1 MIDLTINQSNNRYYY
16 SFSLSLKT
24 PVGRLIDE
32 GFYFTFTDKVVI
44 TQKAL
49 IKLFTLM
56 NKFDRP

>member
-44 TQKAL
+44 TQQAL
-49 IKLFTLM
+49 IKLLHT
-56 NKFDRP
+56 NE